1 MKSSKTLVALLV
13 APLFAVAL
21 AFAADAKKDA
31 VPAPVAKAADC
42 CATAAKDGKTCT
54 HACCIEAAKKGLN
67 CTTCGGSGAVAKPA
81 EKK

>member
-1 MKSSKTLVALLV
+1 MKSSKTLVAILV

-31 VPAPVAKAADC
+31 VPAAKVASC
-42 CATAAKDGKTCT
+42 CADAFKAGKTCT

-67 CTTCGGSGAVAKPA
+67 CTTCGGTGALAKPA